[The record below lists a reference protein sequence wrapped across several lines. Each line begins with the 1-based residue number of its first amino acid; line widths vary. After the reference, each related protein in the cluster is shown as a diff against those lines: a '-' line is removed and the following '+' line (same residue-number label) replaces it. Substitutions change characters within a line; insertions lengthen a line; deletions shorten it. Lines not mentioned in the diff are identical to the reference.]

1 MEEKRFDRA
10 PETGRGA
17 SVRSR
22 SRGLRSRKRTSD
34 YPFRRRSCPRSTPSG
49 FRPLT
54 GATSGRAFASS
65 PRVFSGARADLPSRP
80 SAALPAR
87 PSTPCPHRPCH
98 PPETL
103 ARYPRAPFMW
113 ADEGRTGHAAAVSEG
128 ALPSQSPQK
137 SVFDRVPPRHGN
149 APFGPF
155 SDASPTETQT
165 TQTRHYHEPLTAI
178 AGRSE
183 TSPRPGLPASGR
195 LRLGTS
201 TNGHSRSGP
210 AVLKAK

>member
-17 SVRSR
+17 SVRWR

-54 GATSGRAFASS
+54 GATSGRASASS

-98 PPETL
+98 PLETL

-113 ADEGRTGHAAAVSEG
+113 ADEGRPGTRRRFRKARCRANHRKKAFSTAFRRAT
-128 ALPSQSPQK
+128 ATRPLAPFPTPH
-137 SVFDRVPPRHGN
+137 PPRLR
-149 APFGPF
+149 PRRR
-155 SDASPTETQT
+155 DT
-165 TQTRHYHEPLTAI
+165 TTNR
-178 AGRSE
+178 
-183 TSPRPGLPASGR
+183 SPRSRVDPRRRRVRVFPPPGACVSAPQLMDI
-195 LRLGTS
+195 LG
-201 TNGHSRSGP
+201 
-210 AVLKAK
+210 AVRRY

>member
-17 SVRSR
+17 SVRWR

-54 GATSGRAFASS
+54 GATSGRASASS

-87 PSTPCPHRPCH
+87 PSTPCPHRPCQRFN
-98 PPETL
+98 TL
-103 ARYPRAPFMW
+103 PIYLRVPFSG
-113 ADEGRTGHAAAVSEG
+113 ASGGRRRWPAAVSEG
-128 ALPSQSPQK
+128 ALPSQSPLK
-137 SVFDRVPPRHGN
+137 SVSPFPTDRPPRR
-149 APFGPF
+149 AIGPLF
-155 SDASPTETQT
+155 PRLTRRRSNDDDETLPR
-165 TQTRHYHEPLTAI
+165 TRHRDRGSIRDVA
-178 AGRSE
+178 
-183 TSPRPGLPASGR
+183 ASGSRR
-195 LRLGTS
+195 LRARA
-201 TNGHSRSGP
+201 SRH
-210 AVLKAK
+210 LN